1 MAHSAL
7 IIFAGA
13 LVVAAGA
20 PGPSVAAL
28 VARVLTSGW
37 RAVLPFIAAM
47 WLGEGLW
54 LTCAAF
60 GLAFLAGAFH
70 LVFLAVKYLGVAY
83 LVLLAWRMWRAPAA
97 AGDAH
102 LPKGSGWRMFATGLA
117 ITLGNPK
124 IMLFYLALLP
134 SLIDL
139 GRVNGLAWA
148 ELLATMLAV
157 LMTVDFTWVTLAVQ
171 ARRLMRSPRA
181 MRACNRVSAGVMAL
195 AAAAIAARG

>member
-1 MAHSAL
+1 MTLSAL
-7 IIFAGA
+7 AIFAGA
-13 LVVAAGA
+13 LIVVAGA

-37 RAVLPFIAAM
+37 RAVLPFLAAM
-47 WLGEGLW
+47 WIGEGLW
-54 LTCAAF
+54 LTCAAL
-60 GLAFLAGAFH
+60 GLAFLAEAFH

-83 LVLLAWRMWRAPAA
+83 LAFLAWRMWQAPVA
-97 AGDAH
+97 AGDGE
-102 LPKGSGWRMFATGLA
+102 LPKGSGWRMFATGMA

-139 GRVNGLAWA
+139 GHVNGLAWV
-148 ELLATMLAV
+148 ELLATMFAV
-157 LMTVDFTWVTLAVQ
+157 LMTVDLIWVVLAVQ
-171 ARRLMRSPRA
+171 ARRLIRSPRA

-195 AAAAIAARG
+195 AAAAIAARS